1 MIALI
6 DADIVA
12 YRCAA
17 SCDVRE
23 GGVIIDSSDEE
34 IALLRVEQ
42 LMQEILHATEADSY
56 RCFLSPSKNFRYEAY
71 PEYKANRKDKVD
83 PTHRKACKQYLMDS
97 WNGEIFPGYETDDA
111 LAWSQQKLNIIL
123 GFDPQ
128 DITVISSIDK
138 DLKQVPGKHY
148 DFVKKEWSDVTE
160 IQGLSTVYQQV
171 LIGDKTDNLFGLKG
185 IGPKKAAKYLE
196 GCYTEQ
202 EMFNTV
208 YDMYEDKHQLAINLV
223 CMWLCREQGVTW
235 LHHQKNSGLIIPSEF
250 EPVLDQMSESMKFF
264 TKTI

>member
-1 MIALI
+1 MIATI

-42 LMQEILHATEADSY
+42 LMQEILHATEAGSY

-71 PEYKANRKDKVD
+71 PEYKANRKDTVD
-83 PTHRKACKQYLMDS
+83 PTHRKACKQYLVDQ
-97 WNGEIFPGYETDDA
+97 WNGEMFHGYEADDA
-111 LAWSQQKLNIIL
+111 LAWSQTNDTIIC
-123 GFDPQ
+123 
-128 DITVISSIDK
+128 SIDK
-138 DLKQVPGKHY
+138 DLKQVPGMHY
-148 DFVKKEWSDVTE
+148 NFVKQEFDTVSDLH
-160 IQGLSTVYQQV
+160 GDSTFYQQV
-171 LIGDKTDNLFGLKG
+171 LIGDKIDNLFGLKG

-235 LHHQKNSGLIIPSEF
+235 LHHQKNSGLIIPNEF